1 MKKKTGKRI
10 RCGSPA
16 GAIFVLGVLIL
27 VVGGSFAAYTNFL
40 ERKACRVNRNTERYN
55 VWFELSVT
63 DKTDG

>member
-27 VVGGSFAAYTNFL
+27 VVGGSFAAYTNFQS
-40 ERKACRVNRNTERYN
+40 VNVSCQQEHRAIQCLVRIICH
-55 VWFELSVT
+55 
-63 DKTDG
+63 